1 MDKEY
6 AQILAKIRLDR
17 AAELLLEAQGLL
29 DKGAYKSANNR
40 AFYDIDMEK
49 HKNKTINPI

>member
-40 AFYDIDMEK
+40 AFML
-49 HKNKTINPI
+49 